1 MTQEQ
6 RAAIR
11 GGCAECP
18 GRAEGYKW
26 AEVTD
31 PGESLI
37 GEAGEEKGHSFCR
50 FLFLISAQS
59 SLTRDGFA
67 APCEELWHS
76 GQERAKREG

>member
-6 RAAIR
+6 RAVIR

-18 GRAEGYKW
+18 GTAKGYKW
-26 AEVTD
+26 AEVTG

-37 GEAGEEKGHSFCR
+37 GEVGEEKGQSFCH
-50 FLFLISAQS
+50 FLFLIPVQS
-59 SLTRDGFA
+59 SLTRDGFPA
-67 APCEELWHS
+67 LCEELWHS